1 MYSKRT
7 VIGIG
12 VGSVITAIGVIALVT
27 SFGLQS
33 INVDDTYGIGEK
45 TTYSLTAPQHAKQF
59 INITGNSFKIDLKSP
74 YAGLQIPESD
84 PDLKNN
90 VDIEWVHLEEGRSI
104 LKIRNTGDSE
114 LHVTGTLQ
122 ALTDPLQIMYHVV
135 VIITGIVILGFSSA
149 FSMRK
154 PSGF

>member
-12 VGSVITAIGVIALVT
+12 VGAVIIAIGVIALVI
-27 SFGLQS
+27 SIGLQTIS
-33 INVDDTYGIGEK
+33 VDDTYGMGEK
-45 TTYSLTAPQHAKQF
+45 TTYSFTAPQHATQF
-59 INITGNSFKIDLKSP
+59 INITGTSFNIDLTSP
-74 YAGLQIPESD
+74 SGGLQIPGAD
-84 PDLKNN
+84 HKDK

-114 LHVTGTLQ
+114 LHVTGTLEVL
-122 ALTDPLQIMYHVV
+122 ADPLQIMYHVV
-135 VIITGIVILGFSSA
+135 VIISGIVILGFSSA

>member
-7 VIGIG
+7 GIGIG
-12 VGSVITAIGVIALVT
+12 VGGVIIAIGVIALVT
-27 SFGLQS
+27 SFGLQT

-45 TTYSLTAPQHAKQF
+45 TTYSLTAPAHAKQY
-59 INITGNSFKIDLKSP
+59 INITGNSFNIDLKSP
-74 YAGLQIPESD
+74 TGGLQIPERD
-84 PDLKNN
+84 HKNN
-90 VDIEWVHLEEGRSI
+90 VDIEWVHLQEGRSI

-114 LHVTGTLQ
+114 LHVTGTMQ
-122 ALTDPLQIMYHVV
+122 ALTDPMQIIFHVV
-135 VIITGIVILGFSSA
+135 VIISGIVILGFSSA

>member
-12 VGSVITAIGVIALVT
+12 VGAVIIAIGVIALVT

-45 TTYSLTAPQHAKQF
+45 TTYSLTAPQHATQY
-59 INITGNSFKIDLKSP
+59 INITGDSFTIQLKSP
-74 YAGLQIPESD
+74 GAGLQIPETD
-84 PDLKNN
+84 HKDN
-90 VDIEWVHLEEGRSI
+90 VDIEWVHLTDGRSI

-149 FSMRK
+149 FSIRK

>member
-7 VIGIG
+7 GIGIG
-12 VGSVITAIGVIALVT
+12 VGAVIIAIGVIALVT
-27 SFGLQS
+27 SFGLQT
-33 INVDDTYGIGEK
+33 IKVDDTYGIGEK
-45 TTYSLTAPQHAKQF
+45 TTYSLTAPNHATQY
-59 INITGNSFKIDLKSP
+59 INITGNSFTIDLQSP
-74 YAGLQIPESD
+74 TGGLQIPERD
-84 PDLKNN
+84 HKEN
-90 VDIEWVHLEEGRSI
+90 VDIEWVHLKEGKSI

-122 ALTDPLQIMYHVV
+122 ALTDPMQIIFHVV
-135 VIITGIVILGFSSA
+135 VIISGIVILGFSSA

>member
-1 MYSKRT
+1 MYNKRT
-7 VIGIG
+7 GIGIG
-12 VGSVITAIGVIALVT
+12 VGAVIIAIGVIALVN
-27 SFGLQS
+27 SFGLQT

-45 TTYSLTAPQHAKQF
+45 TTYSLTAPAHSKQY
-59 INITGNSFKIDLKSP
+59 INITGNSFNIDLKSP
-74 YAGLQIPESD
+74 RGGLQIPETD
-84 PDLKNN
+84 HKIN

-114 LHVTGTLQ
+114 LHVTGTMQ
-122 ALTDPLQIMYHVV
+122 AMTDPMQIIFHVV
-135 VIITGIVILGFSSA
+135 VIISGIVILGFSSA

>member
-12 VGSVITAIGVIALVT
+12 VGSVIIAIGVIALVT

-59 INITGNSFKIDLKSP
+59 INITGNSFNIYLKSP
-74 YAGLQIPESD
+74 GAGLQIPET
-84 PDLKNN
+84 DLKNN
-90 VDIEWVHLEEGRSI
+90 VDFDWVHLEEGTSI
-104 LKIRNTGDSE
+104 FKIRNTGDSE
-114 LHVTGTLQ
+114 LHVTGTMQ
-122 ALTDPLQIMYHVV
+122 ALTDPILLMYHVV

-149 FSMRK
+149 FSLRK

>member
-12 VGSVITAIGVIALVT
+12 VGAVIIAIGVIALVT
-27 SFGLQS
+27 SFGLQT
-33 INVDDTYGIGEK
+33 INVDDTYAIGDK
-45 TTYSLTAPQHAKQF
+45 TTYSFSAPQHALQY
-59 INITGNSFKIDLKSP
+59 INITGTSFNVDLTSP
-74 YAGLQIPESD
+74 PGGLRIPEAD
-84 PDLKNN
+84 HKDQ
-90 VDIEWVHLEEGRSI
+90 VDIEWVHLEEGRSV

-122 ALTDPLQIMYHVV
+122 VLTDPLQIMYHVI
-135 VIITGIVILGFSSA
+135 VIITGIVILGFSSV
-149 FSMRK
+149 FSLRK

>member
-7 VIGIG
+7 GIGIG
-12 VGSVITAIGVIALVT
+12 VGVVIIAIGVIALVT
-27 SFGLQS
+27 SFGLQT

-45 TTYSLTAPQHAKQF
+45 TTYSLTAPEHATQY
-59 INITGNSFKIDLKSP
+59 INITGNSFNIDLKSP
-74 YAGLQIPESD
+74 TGGLQITETD
-84 PDLKNN
+84 HKNN
-90 VDIEWVHLEEGRSI
+90 LDIEWVHLVEGRSI

-122 ALTDPLQIMYHVV
+122 ALTDPMQIIFHVV
-135 VIITGIVILGFSSA
+135 VIISGIVILGFSSA

>member
-12 VGSVITAIGVIALVT
+12 GGSVITAIGVIALVT

-45 TTYSLTAPQHAKQF
+45 TTYSFTAPQHAIQY
-59 INITGNSFKIDLKSP
+59 INITGNSFTIDLTSP
-74 YAGLQIPESD
+74 LGGLQIPETD
-84 PDLKNN
+84 HKEN
-90 VDIEWVHLEEGRSI
+90 VDIEWVHLVEGRSI
-104 LKIRNTGDSE
+104 LKLRNTGDSE

-122 ALTDPLQIMYHVV
+122 ALTDPIQIIYHVV

-149 FSMRK
+149 FSLIK
-154 PSGF
+154 PSFF

>member
-7 VIGIG
+7 GIGIG
-12 VGSVITAIGVIALVT
+12 VGAVIIAIGVIALVT
-27 SFGLQS
+27 SFGLQT

-45 TTYSLTAPQHAKQF
+45 TTYSLTAPEHAKQY
-59 INITGNSFKIDLKSP
+59 INITGNSFNIDLKSP
-74 YAGLQIPESD
+74 TGGLQIPERD
-84 PDLKNN
+84 HKNN
-90 VDIEWVHLEEGRSI
+90 VDIEWVHLVEGRSI

-114 LHVTGTLQ
+114 LHVTGTMQ
-122 ALTDPLQIMYHVV
+122 ALTDPMQIIFHVV
-135 VIITGIVILGFSSA
+135 VIISGIVILGFSSA

>member
-7 VIGIG
+7 GIGIG
-12 VGSVITAIGVIALVT
+12 VGAVIIAIGVIALVT
-27 SFGLQS
+27 SFGLQT

-45 TTYSLTAPQHAKQF
+45 TTYSLTAPAHAKQY
-59 INITGNSFKIDLKSP
+59 INITGNSFNIDLKSP
-74 YAGLQIPESD
+74 TGGLQIPERD
-84 PDLKNN
+84 HKEN
-90 VDIEWVHLEEGRSI
+90 VDIEWVHLVEGRSI

-114 LHVTGTLQ
+114 LHVTGTMQ
-122 ALTDPLQIMYHVV
+122 ALTDPMQIIFHVV
-135 VIITGIVILGFSSA
+135 VIISGIVILGFSSA

>member
-12 VGSVITAIGVIALVT
+12 VGAVIIAIGVIALVT
-27 SFGLQS
+27 SFGLQT
-33 INVDDTYGIGEK
+33 IKVDDTYGIGEK
-45 TTYSLTAPQHAKQF
+45 TTYSLTAPQHATQY
-59 INITGNSFKIDLKSP
+59 INITGNSFTIDLTTP
-74 YAGLQIPESD
+74 VGGLQIPETD
-84 PDLKNN
+84 HKNN
-90 VDIEWVHLEEGRSI
+90 VDIDWVHLVEGTSI

-114 LHVTGTLQ
+114 LHVTGTMQ

-135 VIITGIVILGFSSA
+135 VIITGFVILGFSSA

>member
-27 SFGLQS
+27 SFGLQT
-33 INVDDTYGIGEK
+33 IKVDDTYGIGEK
-45 TTYSLTAPQHAKQF
+45 TTYSLTAPEHATQY
-59 INITGNSFKIDLKSP
+59 INITGNSFNIDLKTP
-74 YAGLQIPESD
+74 VGGLQIPETD
-84 PDLKNN
+84 HKNN
-90 VDIEWVHLEEGRSI
+90 VDIDWVHLVEGRSI

-114 LHVTGTLQ
+114 LHVTGTMQ
-122 ALTDPLQIMYHVV
+122 ALTDPMQIIFHVV
-135 VIITGIVILGFSSA
+135 VIISGIVILGFSSA

>member
-7 VIGIG
+7 GIGIG
-12 VGSVITAIGVIALVT
+12 VGAVIIAIGVIALVT
-27 SFGLQS
+27 SFGLQT

-45 TTYSLTAPQHAKQF
+45 TTYSLTAPEHATQY
-59 INITGNSFKIDLKSP
+59 INITGNSFNIDLKSP
-74 YAGLQIPESD
+74 TGGLQIPERD
-84 PDLKNN
+84 HKNN
-90 VDIEWVHLEEGRSI
+90 VDIEWVHLVEGRSI

-114 LHVTGTLQ
+114 LQVTGTLQ
-122 ALTDPLQIMYHVV
+122 ALTDPMQIIFHVV
-135 VIITGIVILGFSSA
+135 VIISGIVILGFSSA

>member
-45 TTYSLTAPQHAKQF
+45 TTYSLTAPEHATQY
-59 INITGNSFKIDLKSP
+59 INITGNSFNIDLKSP
-74 YAGLQIPESD
+74 TGGLQITETD
-84 PDLKNN
+84 HKEN
-90 VDIEWVHLEEGRSI
+90 VDIEWVHLVEGRSI

-122 ALTDPLQIMYHVV
+122 ALTDPMQIIFHVV
-135 VIITGIVILGFSSA
+135 VIISGIVILGFSSA

>member
-7 VIGIG
+7 IIGIG
-12 VGSVITAIGVIALVT
+12 VGAVIIAIGVIALVT
-27 SFGLQS
+27 SFGLQT

-45 TTYSLTAPQHAKQF
+45 TTYSLTAPKHATQY
-59 INITGNSFKIDLKSP
+59 INITGNSFNIDLKSP
-74 YAGLQIPESD
+74 TGGLQIPERD
-84 PDLKNN
+84 HKEN
-90 VDIEWVHLEEGRSI
+90 VDIEWVHLVEGRSI

-149 FSMRK
+149 FSLRK

>member
-12 VGSVITAIGVIALVT
+12 VGAVIIAIGVIALVT
-27 SFGLQS
+27 SFGLQT

-45 TTYSLTAPQHAKQF
+45 TTYSLTAPQHATQF
-59 INITGNSFKIDLKSP
+59 INITGNSFTIDLKSP
-74 YAGLQIPESD
+74 GAGLQITETD
-84 PDLKNN
+84 HKNN

-114 LHVTGTLQ
+114 LHVTGTMQ
-122 ALTDPLQIMYHVV
+122 ATTDPLQIMYHVV
-135 VIITGIVILGFSSA
+135 VIITGIVILGLSSA
-149 FSMRK
+149 FSLRK

>member
-12 VGSVITAIGVIALVT
+12 VGSVIIAIGVIALVT

-59 INITGNSFKIDLKSP
+59 INITGNSFNIDLKSP
-74 YAGLQIPESD
+74 AGGLQIPETD
-84 PDLKNN
+84 HKNN

>member
-12 VGSVITAIGVIALVT
+12 VGAVIIAIGVIALVT
-27 SFGLQS
+27 SFGLQT

-45 TTYSLTAPQHAKQF
+45 TTYSLTAPAHATQY
-59 INITGNSFKIDLKSP
+59 INITGNSFTIDLQSP
-74 YAGLQIPESD
+74 TGGLQIPERD
-84 PDLKNN
+84 HKNN
-90 VDIEWVHLEEGRSI
+90 VDIEWVHLVEGRSI

-114 LHVTGTLQ
+114 LHVTGTMQ
-122 ALTDPLQIMYHVV
+122 ALTDPMQIIFHVV
-135 VIITGIVILGFSSA
+135 VIISGIVILGFSSA

>member
-12 VGSVITAIGVIALVT
+12 VGSVIIAIGVIALVT
-27 SFGLQS
+27 SIGPQT
-33 INVDDTYGIGEK
+33 INFDETFGIGEK
-45 TTYSLTAPQHAKQF
+45 TTYSLTAPAHASQY
-59 INITGNSFKIDLKSP
+59 INITGNSFNIYLKSP
-74 YAGLQIPESD
+74 GAGLQIPET
-84 PDLKNN
+84 DLKNN
-90 VDIEWVHLEEGRSI
+90 VDFDWVHLEEGTSI
-104 LKIRNTGDSE
+104 FKIRNTGDSE
-114 LHVTGTLQ
+114 LHVTGTVQ
-122 ALTDPLQIMYHVV
+122 DMTDPLLIMYHVV

>member
-1 MYSKRT
+1 MFNKRT
-7 VIGIG
+7 GIGIG
-12 VGSVITAIGVIALVT
+12 VGAVIIAIGVIALVT
-27 SFGLQS
+27 SIGIQT

-45 TTYSLTAPQHAKQF
+45 TTYSFTAPQHTKQF
-59 INITGNSFKIDLKSP
+59 INITGSSFNIDLTTP
-74 YAGLQIPESD
+74 PGGLRIPD
-84 PDLKNN
+84 ADHKDQ
-90 VDIEWVHLEEGRSI
+90 VDIEWVHLEDGRSV

-122 ALTDPLQIMYHVV
+122 ALSDPMQIIYHVI
-135 VIITGIVILGFSSA
+135 VIISGIVILGFSSA

>member
-7 VIGIG
+7 GIGIG
-12 VGSVITAIGVIALVT
+12 VGAVIIAIGVIALVT
-27 SFGLQS
+27 SFGLQT

-45 TTYSLTAPQHAKQF
+45 TTYSLTAPKHATQY
-59 INITGNSFKIDLKSP
+59 INITGNSFTIDLQSP
-74 YAGLQIPESD
+74 TGGLQIPERD
-84 PDLKNN
+84 HKEN
-90 VDIEWVHLEEGRSI
+90 VDMEWVHLVEGRSI

-114 LHVTGTLQ
+114 LHVTGTMQ
-122 ALTDPLQIMYHVV
+122 ALTDPMQIIFHVV
-135 VIITGIVILGFSSA
+135 VIISGIVILGFSSA

>member
-7 VIGIG
+7 GIGIG
-12 VGSVITAIGVIALVT
+12 VGAVIIAIGVIALVT
-27 SFGLQS
+27 SFGLQT

-45 TTYSLTAPQHAKQF
+45 TTYSLTAPEHATQY
-59 INITGNSFKIDLKSP
+59 INITGNSFNIDLESP
-74 YAGLQIPESD
+74 TGGLQIPERD
-84 PDLKNN
+84 HKNN
-90 VDIEWVHLEEGRSI
+90 VDIEWVHLVEGRSI

-114 LHVTGTLQ
+114 LHVTGTMQ
-122 ALTDPLQIMYHVV
+122 ALTDPMQIIFHVV
-135 VIITGIVILGFSSA
+135 VIISGIVILGFSSA

>member
-12 VGSVITAIGVIALVT
+12 VGAVIIAIGVIALVT
-27 SFGLQS
+27 SFGLQT
-33 INVDDTYGIGEK
+33 INVDDTYGLGET
-45 TTYSLTAPQHAKQF
+45 TTYSLTAPEHAIQF
-59 INITGNSFKIDLKSP
+59 INITGNSFNIYLKSP
-74 YAGLQIPESD
+74 GAGLQIPETD
-84 PDLKNN
+84 HKNN
-90 VDIEWVHLEEGRSI
+90 VDIEWVHLVEGRSI

-122 ALTDPLQIMYHVV
+122 ALTDPIQIIYHVV
-135 VIITGIVILGFSSA
+135 VIITGIVILGFSSV
-149 FSMRK
+149 FSLRK